1 MEPNDSGTTDNPESR
16 TGATLFDLLDC
27 PSDPRAWSR
36 FVDRYGRKVYAWSR
50 RWGFQD
56 ADVEDVVQTV
66 LTKIFLEFT
75 KGKYRRGEGKF
86 RGWLQRVVKNVC
98 HDVWD
103 RRRRGEVGAGDP
115 EVQELVALAEAADDL
130 GRKIQRE
137 HDREVLQAALVLL
150 RARVSARDWKIYEAL
165 ALRGQAPR
173 EVAAAHGLRVEAVA
187 EVKSRAK
194 KKLLEEVRRL
204 DPDRGGAGSP

>member
-1 MEPNDSGTTDNPESR
+1 MEPNDRGPADDSASR
-16 TGATLFDLLDC
+16 TGATLFDLLDD

-36 FVDRYGRKVYAWSR
+36 FVDRYGKKVYAWSR
-50 RWGFQD
+50 RWGFQE
-56 ADVEDVVQTV
+56 ADVEDVMQAV
-66 LTKIFLEFT
+66 LTKIFLAFT
-75 KGKYRRGEGKF
+75 GGKYRRGEGKF

-130 GRKIQRE
+130 GEKIRRE

-150 RARVSARDWKIYEAL
+150 RARVSARDWEIYEAL
-165 ALRGQAPR
+165 ALRGRAPA
-173 EVAAAHGLRVEAVA
+173 EVAAAHGLRVEAGA

-194 KKLLEEVRRL
+194 KKLMEEVRRL
-204 DPDRGGAGSP
+204 DPDLAAAGSP